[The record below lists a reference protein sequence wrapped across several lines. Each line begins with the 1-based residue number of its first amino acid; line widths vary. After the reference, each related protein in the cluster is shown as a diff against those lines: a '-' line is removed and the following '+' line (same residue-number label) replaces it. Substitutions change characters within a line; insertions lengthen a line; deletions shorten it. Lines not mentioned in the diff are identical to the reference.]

1 MTLTAGRC
9 WLNIAFKS
17 ATDNEAQEGRMAKR
31 YLFHGEASAASGSIT
46 SPSQEIIPVQ
56 AAASLP
62 VDGGTATSRVEKFS
76 HASAAGNIL
85 AFDAAYCQSLGYHMP
100 EINAYGTMVTAT
112 VEGLNILDIVTASR
126 IVARVSSRHFVGAGQ
141 PNITVVGSYFENLRI
156 GGKLIDIDLATDV
169 FDRYDTFDKVTE
181 AWDKDQ
187 PFRELAARCSLEP
200 AASGEIPVFSGALGC
215 TLVRGIRNPPPDVQV
230 QGGLITIK
238 QCGTLQL
245 ATLFA
250 RGNQRH
256 LTMLRAE
263 LRTPPSG
270 SLSIS
275 SATAN
280 GTFWP

>member
-1 MTLTAGRC
+1 VTLAALSWPNT
-9 WLNIAFKS
+9 AFKF
-17 ATDNEAQEGRMAKR
+17 AIANKRHEDLMAKR
-31 YLFHGEASAASGSIT
+31 YLFHGEASAASGSVT

-56 AAASLP
+56 AAVSLP
-62 VDGGTATSRVEKFS
+62 IDGGTAASRVEQFAHS
-76 HASAAGNIL
+76 TAAGNIL

-100 EINAYGTMVTAT
+100 EMNAYGTMVTAT

-126 IVARVSSRHFVGAGQ
+126 IVARLSSRHFIGAGQ

-169 FDRYDTFDKVTE
+169 FDRYDTFDKLTE

-187 PFRELAARCSLEP
+187 PFREWITRSSLEP
-200 AASGEIPVFSGALGC
+200 AASGEKPVLSGILGC
-215 TLVRGIRNPPPDVQV
+215 TLVRGISNPPPEVQI
-230 QGGLITIK
+230 QGGTITIK
-238 QCGTLQL
+238 QFGTIEL
-245 ATLFA
+245 ATLFV

-270 SLSIS
+270 SLSIAS
-275 SATAN
+275 GSAN